1 MADIV
6 VSPVAATRAGAAI
19 TPRDAT
25 TTDTF
30 YIPNNGRVHLF
41 FDNRGTGH
49 AATTY
54 KLETFLE
61 ADGLDLE
68 DLSGSIADDV
78 LIASGGFRPDVYNDG
93 DGRLKLTFG
102 ANSGGCSFWAVQ
114 D

>member
-6 VSPVAATRAGAAI
+6 ISPVATTRGGAAI

-30 YIPNNGRVHLF
+30 YIPNNGRLHLF

-54 KLETFLE
+54 TLATFLQE
-61 ADGLDLE
+61 DGLDLE
-68 DLSGSIADDV
+68 DLDGTIADDV
-78 LIASGGFRPDVYNDG
+78 LVAVGGFRPDVYNDQ

-102 ANSGGCSFWAVQ
+102 ADSGGCSFWAVQ